1 MAGIR
6 GTVIVAEVSSTSA
19 QAGGVGGVTGTF
31 WVLRGQVEAFLSN
44 QTTNA
49 VLVGALQQFRGG
61 AVTNIVPSQMAQIL
75 QGLSTAGM
83 PLTKGGDEQARET
96 AATAGFELARSVSG
110 AAVAA
115 AVRTNIVPLARVPTP
130 STVPILPGNQPLQPS
145 SPVVAAPPPPPPP
158 PPPHECYG
166 YSWRSGYSGGAS
178 GVATRAEWRSPTR
191 TR

>member
-1 MAGIR
+1 MAQVLESMDEVVCYAKNHNLGFFIPYAIN
-6 GTVIVAEVSSTSA
+6 GQQKNYIPDFIVCIDDGHGPDDLVSLI
-19 QAGGVGGVTGTF
+19 VEVTG
-31 WVLRGQVEAFLSN
+31 EKKKDK
-44 QTTNA
+44 
-49 VLVGALQQFRGG
+49 
-61 AVTNIVPSQMAQIL
+61 
-75 QGLSTAGM
+75 
-83 PLTKGGDEQARET
+83 KGGDEQARET

-115 AVRTNIVPLARVPTP
+115 AVRTNVVSLARVPIP
-130 STVPILPGNQPLQPS
+130 STVPILPGNQQFQPS
-145 SPVVAAPPPPPPP
+145 SPVVAAPPPPP